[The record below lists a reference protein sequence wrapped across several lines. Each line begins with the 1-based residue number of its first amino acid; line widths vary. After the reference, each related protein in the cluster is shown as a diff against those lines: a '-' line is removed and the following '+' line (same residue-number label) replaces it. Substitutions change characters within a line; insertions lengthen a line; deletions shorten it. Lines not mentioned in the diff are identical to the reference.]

1 MKAKPMLGEFEIDG
15 IHIIESFERRVLA
28 EHRVPGLAGSYL
40 QDMGTEANLV
50 VIRGSKSGDDA
61 RDDFLQ
67 HIRDLFNKGDPV
79 TFTADINV
87 ATDLTDVLIEDL
99 QVAEIGGSPD
109 SFRYAITLR
118 KYVKPPEPPP
128 TGLLDAGILGD
139 AQKLVDAVSTID
151 KLGSIPNIGDPTK
164 PLTGAM
170 EQVQSAASPLS
181 GIVDRVTALFG

>member
-1 MKAKPMLGEFEIDG
+1 MKAKPMLGDFEIDG
-15 IHIIESFERRVLA
+15 IHAVESFERRVLA

-50 VIRGSKSGDDA
+50 VITGSKSGDDA

-67 HIRDLFNKGDPV
+67 HMRDIFNKGEPV
-79 TFTADINV
+79 TFTADINT

-109 SFRYAITLR
+109 SFRYTIALR

-128 TGLLDAGILGD
+128 SGLLDAGILDD
-139 AQKLVDAVSTID
+139 ASKLVDAVSTID

-164 PLTGAM
+164 PLNGAM
-170 EQVQSAASPLS
+170 DQVQAAASPLS

>member
-15 IHIIESFERRVLA
+15 ILTIESFERRVLA

-50 VIRGSKSGDDA
+50 VIRGSTAGDDA

-79 TFTADINV
+79 TFTADINT

-99 QVAEIGGSPD
+99 QVAEVGASPD

-128 TGLLDAGILGD
+128 SGLLDEGILGD

-151 KLGSIPNIGDPTK
+151 QLGSIPNIGDPTK

-170 EQVQSAASPLS
+170 DQVQSAAAPLS
-181 GIVDRVTALFG
+181 GIVDRVNALFG